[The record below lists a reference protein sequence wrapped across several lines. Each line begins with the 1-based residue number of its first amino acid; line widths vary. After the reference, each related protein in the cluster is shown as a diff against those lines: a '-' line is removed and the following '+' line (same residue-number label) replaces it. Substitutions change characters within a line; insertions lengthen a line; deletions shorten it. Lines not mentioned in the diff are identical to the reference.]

1 MARLRAATT
10 TTAKGKTA
18 AGCAGALQ
26 HRCRAAGPPRSTSR
40 SAVRVA
46 PAADGGGS
54 PLHGGRIRQ
63 IPAAGGI
70 WERST
75 LAWCG
80 LRRDWRAVW
89 RGGEARPVRSLTLLS
104 SRRHGKRHAGGRG
117 QPRLKLG
124 THRGCLDGPVDS
136 VGYDGS
142 GAGSV
147 PRRLVNSRRCG
158 WRCRSGPA
166 CGGLDRIELRLCR
179 APGRAEQRAASCPP
193 AGCEALG
200 LACHKAVAEGPS
212 VRSDQHRVRSAER
225 GGGGAQQRWRRSA
238 ALHRCRWHALRGDD
252 G

>member
-1 MARLRAATT
+1 MRAGTSDRGAGLQVLYTPARQTATVVVCPSWCRSVFCLPACRAVHPSSAMARLRAATT

-18 AGCAGALQ
+18 ASCAGALQ
-26 HRCRAAGPPRSTSR
+26 HRRRAAGPPRSTSR

-166 CGGLDRIELRLCR
+166 CGGLDRIE
-179 APGRAEQRAASCPP
+179 
-193 AGCEALG
+193 
-200 LACHKAVAEGPS
+200 
-212 VRSDQHRVRSAER
+212 
-225 GGGGAQQRWRRSA
+225 
-238 ALHRCRWHALRGDD
+238 
-252 G
+252 